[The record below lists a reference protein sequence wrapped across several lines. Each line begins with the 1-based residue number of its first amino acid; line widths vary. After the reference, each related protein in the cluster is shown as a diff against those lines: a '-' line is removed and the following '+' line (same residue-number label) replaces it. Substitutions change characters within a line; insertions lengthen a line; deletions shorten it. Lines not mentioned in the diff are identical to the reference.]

1 MSKPSYELFIKLCEG
16 KGVSGY
22 KLSKDT
28 QIPAS
33 TFTKWKNGT
42 SFPKKEKIEK
52 LSKYFNVR
60 EQDFYVD
67 GQQEEAIPNYPEIF
81 SVQKKEVPLLGK
93 IACGEPILTE
103 ETFEGY
109 MQCGSKHHVDFC
121 LRASGDS
128 MINARIY
135 DGDIVFIRQQPE
147 VENGEIAAVAIDNA
161 VTLKRVYIEEDCI
174 ILRAENPRIK
184 PMRFKKED
192 FDQFKILGKA
202 VVFQGD
208 VI

>member
-1 MSKPSYELFIKLCEG
+1 MNRLKELRQA
-16 KGVSGY
+16 KGLNQKEAAQILGIAQPTLSGWETGR
-22 KLSKDT
+22 T
-28 QIPAS
+28 QID
-33 TFTKWKNGT
+33 
-42 SFPKKEKIEK
+42 
-52 LSKYFNVR
+52 R
-60 EQDFYVD
+60 ENLMKVADFYEVSLD
-67 GQQEEAIPNYPEIF
+67 YLFGRTQEKSNCVPAYPDIF
-81 SVQKKEVPLLGK
+81 SLQKKEVPLLGK
-93 IACGEPILTE
+93 IACGKPIEAE
-103 ETFEGY
+103 EVFEGY

-121 LRASGDS
+121 LRAAGDS

-147 VENGEIAAVAIDNA
+147 VENGEIAAVAIDNV

>member
-1 MSKPSYELFIKLCEG
+1 
-16 KGVSGY
+16 
-22 KLSKDT
+22 
-28 QIPAS
+28 
-33 TFTKWKNGT
+33 
-42 SFPKKEKIEK
+42 
-52 LSKYFNVR
+52 
-60 EQDFYVD
+60 
-67 GQQEEAIPNYPEIF
+67 
-81 SVQKKEVPLLGK
+81 
-93 IACGEPILTE
+93 
-103 ETFEGY
+103 

-128 MINARIY
+128 MVNARIF
-135 DGDIVFIRQQPE
+135 DGDIVFIRQQPA

-202 VVFQGD
+202 VAFQGD

>member
-1 MSKPSYELFIKLCEG
+1 MNRLKELRQA
-16 KGVSGY
+16 KGLNQKEAAQILGIAQPTLSGWETGR
-22 KLSKDT
+22 T
-28 QIPAS
+28 QID
-33 TFTKWKNGT
+33 
-42 SFPKKEKIEK
+42 
-52 LSKYFNVR
+52 R
-60 EQDFYVD
+60 ENLMKVADFYEVSLD
-67 GQQEEAIPNYPEIF
+67 YLFGRTQEKSSCVPAYPDIF